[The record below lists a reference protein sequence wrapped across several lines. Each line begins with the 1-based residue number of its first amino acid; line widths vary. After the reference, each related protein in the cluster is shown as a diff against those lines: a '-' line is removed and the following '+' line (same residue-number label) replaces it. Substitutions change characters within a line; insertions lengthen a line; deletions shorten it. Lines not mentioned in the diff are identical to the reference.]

1 MGLTMGQLFESCF
14 DVERPAAATA
24 AAISHR
30 EIEIDVQHTKTY
42 VRGELIAD
50 G

>member
-1 MGLTMGQLFESCF
+1 MGFTMGQLFESCF
-14 DVERPAAATA
+14 DVERPAAAA

-30 EIEIDVQHTKTY
+30 EIEIDVEHTKNY